1 MVRKR
6 EHAQVLEEW
15 LDAIGHPDERLRD
28 ACADLVGTLTGSPA
42 ELRGAL
48 TRFGQSMGV
57 DGWPLSEIASWIQ
70 RLGRL
75 AGPSG
80 DPLDQFSSGVA
91 LAEGWAHGFLFG
103 VHLGDATDPLT
114 GLVTL
119 PVLRHRL
126 REVQL
131 QCEALT
137 IPIEQAF
144 CIVVIDTD
152 MRDRPPLE
160 RDAAL
165 VVLADRTRAA
175 FGSGE
180 TVAISAGRVLVLAS
194 HHDGTLEAMLELLDE
209 VRSFPLLRAS
219 RVIGW
224 IEELPDSATLS
235 GRLDAFVMDIG
246 A

>member
-6 EHAQVLEEW
+6 EQAQVLEQW
-15 LDAIGHPDERLRD
+15 LASIGHPDERLHD
-28 ACADLVGTLTGSPA
+28 ACADVVDHVGGPPG

-48 TRFGQSMGV
+48 TRFGRTMGLE
-57 DGWPLSEIASWIQ
+57 GWPLSELASWIQ

-75 AGPSG
+75 AE
-80 DPLDQFSSGVA
+80 PLGADLQQFPSGVA

-131 QCEALT
+131 QCEALA

-194 HHDGTLEAMLELLDE
+194 HHDGTLEAMLELLE
-209 VRSFPLLRAS
+209 ELRSFPLLRAS

>member
-6 EHAQVLEEW
+6 EQAPVLERW
-15 LDAIGHPDERLRD
+15 LASIGHADGGVGD
-28 ACADLVGTLTGSPA
+28 ACADVVDHLSATTDDLH
-42 ELRGAL
+42 RAL
-48 TRFGQSMGV
+48 SSFGRAMGL
-57 DGWPLSEIASWIQ
+57 DGWPLSEIASWIE

-75 AGPSG
+75 AA
-80 DPLDQFSSGVA
+80 PLGADLQLFSSGVA

-103 VHLGDATDPLT
+103 VHLGEATDPLT

-131 QCEALT
+131 QCEALA

-194 HHDGTLEAMLELLDE
+194 HHDGTLEAMLELLE
-209 VRSFPLLRAS
+209 ELRSFPLLRAS

>member
-1 MVRKR
+1 MVRRR
-6 EHAQVLEEW
+6 EHAHVLEQW
-15 LDAIGHPDERLRD
+15 LAAIGQTEARVHE
-28 ACADLVGTLTGSPA
+28 ACAGVVANLGGSPA
-42 ELRGAL
+42 ELRKAL
-48 TRFGQSMGV
+48 TSFGQAMGV
-57 DGWPLSEIASWIQ
+57 DGWPLSEIAAWIQ
-70 RLGRL
+70 RLGRV
-75 AGPSG
+75 AGTLG
-80 DPLDQFSSGVA
+80 EPLQQFSSGVA

-131 QCEALT
+131 QCEALA

-165 VVLADRTRAA
+165 VVLADRVRSA

-194 HHDGTLEAMLELLDE
+194 HHDGTLETMLELLE
-209 VRSFPLLRAS
+209 ELRTFPLLRAS

>member
-1 MVRKR
+1 VRKR
-6 EHAQVLEEW
+6 EQADVLEEW
-15 LDAIGHPDERLRD
+15 LAVIGQPGVRLGD
-28 ACADLVGTLTGSPA
+28 PCADVVAALDGDTG
-42 ELRGAL
+42 ELRCAL
-48 TRFGQSMGV
+48 TRFGQAMGV
-57 DGWPLSEIASWIQ
+57 EGWPLSEIAAWIQ

-75 AGPSG
+75 AGPAG
-80 DPLDQFSSGVA
+80 EPLQQFSSGVA

-131 QCEALT
+131 QCEALS

-175 FGSGE
+175 FGTGE

-194 HHDGTLEAMLELLDE
+194 HHDGTLETMLELLEDL
-209 VRSFPLLRAS
+209 RTFPLLHAS

-224 IEELPDSATLS
+224 IEELPDSATLT